1 MAASQYCNKPHSHHH
16 HLLLLLPSLQFI
28 TPITLLFF
36 LTCPSTLSSLS
47 FSYDQFK
54 QNDPTLKLEGDVYH
68 DNGSLQLTRFE
79 RDSLGRVIYY
89 KNLHLWDKTTGKV
102 TDFSSHFSFII
113 NSPNKTFNL
122 GDGITFFLAAPNFPL
137 PVPRDG
143 SGIGLVSR
151 YQLKDQNYTDL
162 NPFVAVEFDTMK
174 NDWDPPYD
182 HVGIDV
188 KSISTAYTTPW
199 FSVKDGRIYDAVISY
214 NSSSFNLT
222 VSFDGYQN
230 NNTKV
235 EQSYNGIVNL
245 TDVLPEWVEFGFSS
259 ATGDYF
265 EIHTLCSWSFNSSLD
280 MQDQNNENNTQ
291 NSKSKKGL
299 IAGLSIGGG
308 VLLICGIGLT
318 ICLMTWN
325 IRRRRRRRERR
336 RSMDGFD
343 FELSM
348 EIEFQNS
355 TGPKKFPYK
364 QLVKA
369 TYKFA
374 KENKLGEGGF
384 GGVYK
389 GFVEELNSYVAI
401 KKISQ
406 GSKQGVKEYASEV
419 KIISQLRHKN
429 LVWLIGWCHEYNDLI
444 LVYEFMQNGSLDSH
458 LFKGKS
464 LLAWGQRYNIAQGL
478 ASALLYLHEE
488 WEQCVV
494 HRDIKASNVMLDSNF
509 NAKLGDFGL
518 ARLVDHGKGS
528 KTTILA
534 GTFGY
539 MAPEYAAKGK
549 ASRETDVYSFGL
561 VALEIACGR
570 KSIEQ
575 NANEEQKDD
584 PTLKLEGGVHCE
596 NGCLNLTEL
605 EQNSVGRV
613 TYGENLHLWDEMTGK
628 VTDFSS
634 HFSFIINTQGKT
646 TNLGDGITFF
656 LAAPGFP
663 LPDPRDGAG
672 IGLVSRL
679 QLKDPNYRK
688 QHPFVAVE
696 FDTFPNPDLDPPYD
710 HVGIDINSLNRTYTK
725 KWFTVKDG
733 RKYDAVIKYDSGSF
747 NLSVS
752 FIGYENGSRIEQNF
766 FHIVNLAFVLP
777 EWVEFGFS
785 SGTGYFRDEIHT
797 LCSWSFS
804 TCLDM
809 EDQNNQSKIGLI
821 KALSIGG
828 GVLICGMGLFF
839 FMIWRRRRGRRIGA
853 FGFELISMED
863 EFQRMIGPNK
873 FPYNQLVKATDN
885 FTQENK
891 LGEGGFGGVY
901 KGFIEELNS
910 YAAIKRI
917 SQGSKQ
923 GVKEYASEVK
933 IISQLRHKNLVRLIG
948 WCHEHNDLML
958 VYEFM
963 QNGSLDSHL
972 FKGKSLLT
980 WEQRYNIAQGLA
992 LALYYLHEECEQCV
1006 VHRDIKAS
1014 NVMLDP
1020 KFNAKLGDF
1029 GLARLVDHAKGYK
1042 TTDLA
1047 GTFGYMAPEYIS
1059 KGKASRETDV
1069 YGFGVVALEIA
1080 CGRKAIQFSANEE
1093 RVLLVDWVWELH
1105 SGESVLEAADQRL
1118 CGDFS
1123 EQEMQRLM
1131 MVGLWCAH
1139 PDHIQRPPMR
1149 QVVQV
1154 LNFEAALPNLP
1165 SQKPAL
1171 PNDSVGI
1178 SDFIFSNSS
1187 SSASA
1192 SRINRTLPLSDG
1204 FFTDSSQSSIS
1215 PADPILHT
1223 H

>member
-1 MAASQYCNKPHSHHH
+1 MAASQYINNPPPNY
-16 HLLLLLPSLQFI
+16 LPCLELI
-28 TPITLLFF
+28 TTITLLFF
-36 LTCPSTLSSLS
+36 LTYPSVSSLS
-47 FSYDQFK
+47 FNYEQFK
-54 QNDPTLKLEGDVYH
+54 NSDPTLELKGDVH
-68 DNGSLQLTRFE
+68 
-79 RDSLGRVIYY
+79 
-89 KNLHLWDKTTGKV
+89 
-102 TDFSSHFSFII
+102 
-113 NSPNKTFNL
+113 
-122 GDGITFFLAAPNFPL
+122 
-137 PVPRDG
+137 
-143 SGIGLVSR
+143 
-151 YQLKDQNYTDL
+151 
-162 NPFVAVEFDTMK
+162 
-174 NDWDPPYD
+174 
-182 HVGIDV
+182 
-188 KSISTAYTTPW
+188 
-199 FSVKDGRIYDAVISY
+199 
-214 NSSSFNLT
+214 
-222 VSFDGYQN
+222 
-230 NNTKV
+230 
-235 EQSYNGIVNL
+235 
-245 TDVLPEWVEFGFSS
+245 
-259 ATGDYF
+259 
-265 EIHTLCSWSFNSSLD
+265 
-280 MQDQNNENNTQ
+280 
-291 NSKSKKGL
+291 
-299 IAGLSIGGG
+299 
-308 VLLICGIGLT
+308 
-318 ICLMTWN
+318 
-325 IRRRRRRRERR
+325 
-336 RSMDGFD
+336 
-343 FELSM
+343 
-348 EIEFQNS
+348 
-355 TGPKKFPYK
+355 
-364 QLVKA
+364 
-369 TYKFA
+369 
-374 KENKLGEGGF
+374 
-384 GGVYK
+384 
-389 GFVEELNSYVAI
+389 
-401 KKISQ
+401 
-406 GSKQGVKEYASEV
+406 
-419 KIISQLRHKN
+419 
-429 LVWLIGWCHEYNDLI
+429 
-444 LVYEFMQNGSLDSH
+444 
-458 LFKGKS
+458 
-464 LLAWGQRYNIAQGL
+464 
-478 ASALLYLHEE
+478 
-488 WEQCVV
+488 WE
-494 HRDIKASNVMLDSNF
+494 S
-509 NAKLGDFGL
+509 
-518 ARLVDHGKGS
+518 
-528 KTTILA
+528 
-534 GTFGY
+534 
-539 MAPEYAAKGK
+539 
-549 ASRETDVYSFGL
+549 
-561 VALEIACGR
+561 
-570 KSIEQ
+570 
-575 NANEEQKDD
+575 
-584 PTLKLEGGVHCE
+584 
-596 NGCLNLTEL
+596 GCLNLTKL
-605 EQNSVGRV
+605 EKDSVGRV
-613 TYGENLHLWDEMTGK
+613 TSGGNLHLWDEMTTRDEMTRK

-696 FDTFPNPDLDPPYD
+696 FDTFPNLDLDPPYD
-710 HVGIDINSLNRTYTK
+710 HVGIDINSLNPSYTK

-733 RKYDAVIKYDSGSF
+733 RKYDAMIKYNSSSF

-766 FHIVNLAFVLP
+766 FHIVNLAYVLP

-785 SGTGYFRDEIHT
+785 SATGYLHDEIHT

-804 TCLDM
+804 SRLDM
-809 EDQNNQSKIGLI
+809 ADQNNQSKIGLI
-821 KALSIGG
+821 EALSIGG
-828 GVLICGMGLFF
+828 GVLICGMGLFW

-853 FGFELISMED
+853 FGFELIRMED

-1093 RVLLVDWVWELH
+1093 RVLLVDWTWELH
-1105 SGESVLEAADQRL
+1105 GRESVLEAADQRL
-1118 CGDFS
+1118 CGDFN

-1154 LNFEAALPNLP
+1154 LNFEAPLPNLP

-1178 SDFIFSNSS
+1178 SDFISSNSS

-1192 SRINRTLPLSDG
+1192 SRINRTFPLSDG
-1204 FFTDSSQSSIS
+1204 FFTGSSQSSIS